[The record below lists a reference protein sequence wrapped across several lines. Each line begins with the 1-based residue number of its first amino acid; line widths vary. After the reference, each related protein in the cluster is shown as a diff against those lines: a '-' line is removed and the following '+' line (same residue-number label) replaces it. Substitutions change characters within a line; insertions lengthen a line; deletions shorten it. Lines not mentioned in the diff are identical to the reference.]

1 MLRRGAVPLGDR
13 AVRFSVWAPKPR
25 TIELCLRRGK
35 GTETIPL
42 PFRGDGVYEVT
53 LEDVPEG
60 ATYFYRLDGDR
71 ERPDPVSRFRP
82 EGVHGPTAVVDPSR
96 FPWSDESWR
105 GVAMADLVIYE
116 LHVGKF
122 SLSGTFDG
130 VIERLPAIRDLG
142 ATALELMPVAEFP
155 GARNWGYDGVSPYA
169 VQSTYGG
176 PDGLRR
182 LVDSAHRAGLA
193 VLLDVV
199 YNHLGPEGNYLGEF
213 GPYFSQR
220 HHTIW
225 GQGFNLDGEESREVR
240 DYIAG
245 NAVHWIR
252 EYHLDGLRVDAA
264 DRIVDESPRPI
275 VQELTEAVHAEA
287 RVADRTAL
295 VIAEID
301 SNDPRY
307 VRSPAEGGLGCDGH
321 WSDDFH
327 HAVHAALTGERTGYY
342 RDFGGIE
349 PIARALRERYV
360 RGRNS
365 AAGIPGD
372 RFVVAIQNHDQVGN
386 RATGDRLSALVH
398 PASLR
403 LAAALLL
410 LSPYV
415 PLLFMGEEHGETNP
429 FQYFVSHGDP
439 DLIEAVRE
447 GRRREFTA
455 FAWAGAVPDPQ
466 AATTFEASRPA
477 WQRSDT
483 DPHRR
488 HLALYRDLLRLRRT
502 EPALRPGV
510 GSVDVRYDEPEAWL
524 SLAREADGRRVLALF
539 NFAPSSRVLPAE
551 GMSCLLLATEDPA
564 YGGQGAARLD
574 AGRAHVPGRSA
585 VLLSSGAP

>member
-1 MLRRGAVPLGDR
+1 
-13 AVRFSVWAPKPR
+13 
-25 TIELCLRRGK
+25 
-35 GTETIPL
+35 
-42 PFRGDGVYEVT
+42 
-53 LEDVPEG
+53 
-60 ATYFYRLDGDR
+60 
-71 ERPDPVSRFRP
+71 
-82 EGVHGPTAVVDPSR
+82 VD
-96 FPWSDESWR
+96 
-105 GVAMADLVIYE
+105 A
-116 LHVGKF
+116 
-122 SLSGTFDG
+122 
-130 VIERLPAIRDLG
+130 
-142 ATALELMPVAEFP
+142 
-155 GARNWGYDGVSPYA
+155 
-169 VQSTYGG
+169 
-176 PDGLRR
+176 
-182 LVDSAHRAGLA
+182 AHRAGLA

-213 GPYFSQR
+213 GPYFSER

-225 GQGFNLDGEESREVR
+225 GQGFNLDGEDSREVR
-240 DYIAG
+240 DYIVG
-245 NAVHWIR
+245 NAAYWIG
-252 EYHLDGLRVDAA
+252 EYHLDGLRLDAA
-264 DRIVDESPRPI
+264 DRIVDESPLPI

-287 RVADRTAL
+287 RAAGRTAL

-307 VRSPAEGGLGCDGH
+307 VRATADGGLGCDGH

-327 HAVHAALTGERTGYY
+327 HAVHAALTGERAGYY

-349 PIARALRERYV
+349 PIARALSERYV

-386 RATGDRLSALVH
+386 RATGDRLSTLVD

-455 FAWAGAVPDPQ
+455 FGWAGEVPDPQ

-477 WQRSDT
+477 WERVDT
-483 DPHRR
+483 DPHRC
-488 HLALYRDLLRLRRT
+488 HLALYHDLLRLRRA

-510 GSVDVRYDEPEAWL
+510 GGVEVRYDEREAWL
-524 SLAREADGRRVLALF
+524 SLARRFRGRSLLALF
-539 NFAPSSRVLPAE
+539 NFAPARRVLPADR
-551 GMSCLLLATEDPA
+551 MSRLLLATDDSA
-564 YGGQGAARLD
+564 YGGEGGATLK
-574 AGRAHVPGRSA
+574 GGGAHVPGRSA
-585 VLLSSGAP
+585 VLLSAEPV